1 MIITDIQKKSPLL
14 VHLVFHP
21 ESNLARELAKNI
33 HLALN
38 DDPVVQGLRIP
49 TVFCK
54 EVDSLLP
61 PTDQQLD
68 QAQRSFVVPLADTD
82 MNLSEDWCEFVADLW
97 QSCEAS
103 IHRCVPVQLTEDAWP
118 LSPERLGTV
127 NFVRAFAEPQQTRS
141 AFIIRRIIIELYR
154 YLHGVLSGNDMPGGE
169 SPEAPVKLFISHTK
183 MDLNLKP
190 KVVKK
195 LTAYL
200 QVDQPIKTW
209 FDSGDIPGGS
219 AFTNKIA
226 EGIQDTSL
234 LCVLTNHYASRE
246 WCRKEIL
253 LAKEKQRPVVVID
266 ALTDTEVRSFPY
278 IGNLPVICWNNNPQA
293 AIDLVLKETLRNLH
307 TRILLNQ
314 WQQADDMIFT
324 MPPELATLVGLPPLA
339 TVLYPEPPLG
349 SEEVL
354 ILEKTG
360 VTVTTPLQR
369 LASERILKGKT
380 VAISMSESS
389 DSFRYGVSKLH
400 LDAAMLELSRYL
412 LVQGV
417 TLVYGGHLGSQ
428 GYTEKLTELVRT
440 HNQFADIDPVER
452 IINYV
457 AWPIPL
463 SKKQRADYKYIAKLK
478 RVARPDDI
486 DENLNSDFTE
496 EPDFFSAEKSAEH
509 RYAWA
514 RGMTAMRLLETKE
527 TVARIVLGGTFGP
540 TIKTGPDGSQTE
552 KWYAS
557 RIPGVLEE
565 IMNSVEAGQPVFL
578 AGGFGG
584 VAAMVVDI
592 LEGKDREEMTWH
604 YQRKAPHAEAMRAL
618 YKKRGDNW
626 QDYDDMRALLRNKG
640 IAGINTLLTEE
651 EHKLLFHTRDPVL
664 MASIIIKGLGKL

>member
-1 MIITDIQKKSPLL
+1 MLSTDILKKPPLL

-21 ESNLARELAKNI
+21 ESNSARELAKNI

-38 DDPVVQGLRIP
+38 DDPIVQGLRIP
-49 TVFCK
+49 TVFCR

-97 QSCEAS
+97 QSCETS
-103 IHRCVPVQLTEDAWP
+103 NHRCVPVQLTEDAWP

-127 NFVRAFAEPQQTRS
+127 NFVRAFAEPQQTRTT
-141 AFIIRRIIIELYR
+141 FIIRRIIIELCR
-154 YLHGVLSGNDMPGGE
+154 YLHGDAVGGE
-169 SPEAPVKLFISHTK
+169 SPEAPTKLFISHTK
-183 MDLNLKP
+183 MDLNQKP
-190 KVVKK
+190 KVVEK
-195 LTAYL
+195 LKAYL
-200 QVDQPIKTW
+200 QVDQPIETW

-219 AFTNKIA
+219 VFTKKIT
-226 EGIQDTSL
+226 EGIQDSSL

-293 AIDLVLKETLRNLH
+293 VIDLVLKETLRHLH
-307 TRILLNQ
+307 TSSLLQQ
-314 WQQADDMIFT
+314 WQQADDLIFT
-324 MPPELATLVGLPPLA
+324 MPPELATIVGLPAPA

-354 ILEKTG
+354 ILGKTG

-380 VAISMSESS
+380 VAISMSEST

-400 LDAAMLELSRYL
+400 LDATMLELSRYL

-417 TLVYGGHLGSQ
+417 TLVYGGHLGSR

-452 IINYV
+452 IVNYV
-457 AWPIPL
+457 GWPIPL
-463 SKKQRADYKYIAKLK
+463 SKKQRAAYKYIASLK
-478 RVARPDDI
+478 RVPRPDDI
-486 DENLNSDFTE
+486 DESLNSDFTDD
-496 EPDFFSAEKSAEH
+496 PDFFSAEKSPEH

-514 RGMTAMRLLETKE
+514 RGMTAMRLLETAE

-540 TIKTGPDGSQTE
+540 TLKTGPDGSQTE
-552 KWYAS
+552 TWYAS

-565 IMNSVEAGQPVFL
+565 IMTSVEAGQPVFL
-578 AGGFGG
+578 VGGFGG

-592 LEGKDREEMTWH
+592 LEGKDREEMTWD

-618 YKKRGDNW
+618 YKERGDSW
-626 QDYDDMRALLRNKG
+626 QDYDEMSAILRNKG

-651 EHKLLFHTRDPVL
+651 EHKLLFHTRDPIL
-664 MASIIIKGLGKL
+664 MASIIIKGLGECR